1 MLAFFKSPKSLAA
14 SENKTMSRL
23 TLTIESTPVQDAPN
37 ATDSIDQAEGR
48 VSSASIPTIDSAPT
62 IQGLSPDAPQAQSH
76 STPLSDS
83 PNLAASLAPPS
94 PADAHG
100 SAPSVH
106 TQSSSQSDRP
116 MQSQSQSALPYSP
129 SSTVKDPRRFS
140 FPSFSFLRSDAKQN
154 KLRSVPPLV
163 QTQPTSASK
172 APVKKS
178 KTSRALSC
186 SLSEPA
192 ASSEKR
198 AKESA
203 AIVRSVIV
211 GHHNT
216 SSDPK
221 SNKSK
226 PISKHD
232 MARVKSQLLDPKTAA
247 KVISHL
253 RALPA
258 HPNDSASNA
267 NVPIHAVCLDMLD
280 KDIYE
285 QYFSRFEPIATA
297 SLSTVSTVLA
307 DVHLIDLLTAPDMGI
322 GAPVTAQGLFAG
334 ALPTAETVI
343 EGIEQITPQLMALGY
358 ATGKA
363 ILPDHKGIIVPTD
376 RISVL
381 AYWWGFEVCLPPP
394 TIAFLEAAESPGS
407 ALLGLLTAISLLNP
421 GVREIIPFIR
431 YIAQF
436 VQCEWN
442 LVKRVDG
449 GKGVVCTATW
459 VLPVALVPRAW
470 DFPDPPLP
478 HTEMGTVGQ
487 STPTSP
493 SINRFSATLATPK
506 PSTEAPNGAP
516 RSSSA
521 FSAETKDEEDSR
533 HVISSEPPVLPELVV
548 SSPGSIDSA
557 RPGSAH
563 REASAH

>member
-1 MLAFFKSPKSLAA
+1 MLAFFKSPKSPVA
-14 SENKTMSRL
+14 SERQDNVQADI
-23 TLTIESTPVQDAPN
+23 TIESTAVQDDPAPN
-37 ATDSIDQAEGR
+37 AADIPTQSTEGR
-48 VSSASIPTIDSAPT
+48 DSSASIPTIDSAPT
-62 IQGLSPDAPQAQSH
+62 IQGLKPDAPQAQS
-76 STPLSDS
+76 LSDS

-100 SAPSVH
+100 SAFSVH

-129 SSTVKDPRRFS
+129 SSTGKDPRRFS
-140 FPSFSFLRSDAKQN
+140 FPSFAFLRSDAKQN

-163 QTQPTSASK
+163 QTQPPSASK
-172 APVKKS
+172 ALVKKS
-178 KTSRALSC
+178 KTSRALSV
-186 SLSEPA
+186 LTIGTA

-211 GHHNT
+211 GDHNT

-226 PISKHD
+226 PVSKQD

-258 HPNDSASNA
+258 HPSDSPSNT

-285 QYFSRFEPIATA
+285 QYISRFEPMATA

-363 ILPDHKGIIVPTD
+363 ILPDHKGITVPTD
-376 RISVL
+376 RVSVL
-381 AYWWGFEVCLPPP
+381 TYWWGFE
-394 TIAFLEAAESPGS
+394 
-407 ALLGLLTAISLLNP
+407 AISLLNP

-442 LVKRVDG
+442 LVKRADE

-470 DFPDPPLP
+470 DFADPPLP
-478 HTEMGTVGQ
+478 HTEMGAVGQ

-493 SINRFSATLATPK
+493 SVNRFSATLATPK

-557 RPGSAH
+557 RPRSAH